1 MRCVPFLPFALLGV
15 PAFCASLWQDDFATA
30 RRYER
35 WGTAVWDLGEG
46 RAAFRSGTED
56 AYLVVLG
63 PQVSTMTAET
73 ELTLD
78 QRTGT
83 GWTLAGLSLYADPTN
98 HWRLLLVEG
107 PDGKRYMELI
117 ETFSGEHQAQLGG
130 NSPVTRLEASF
141 SGELLEWDYGKPY
154 HLSLALTPE
163 GLTGTVT
170 DPAKG
175 AIWRK
180 EYTFGQSR
188 AVRAGRA
195 ALMVNGMAG
204 SFSHLA
210 VEGAPPALRA
220 GREWQA
226 GPRGTVA
233 ILRDEAGTSAE
244 ALATAFAEAGFGATV
259 VPWEQ
264 MEGALPWDQLDLLVF
279 ADARTLPTGAR
290 DRLMEALHCGGK
302 VMCIG
307 APALSELRASGPGG
321 WHTQGQW
328 ARSYYEAL
336 EHRPI
341 VLGAGSWERAAQ
353 FPEQPA
359 SIERDPAGGDAAW
372 KVTTDL
378 KGWDTYRTPATGA
391 FDAEHP
397 LLTFEAR
404 GDENTKQLSIE
415 CAEDDGARW
424 IAVVELTPEWQS
436 YVLRP
441 MDFAY
446 WFDSPAKNRGGP
458 GDRLQPEHTAY
469 ITFGLAASHTP
480 KVRDGRHTYWFRHL
494 AAAPDRGMPEPNFTI
509 PSVEALC
516 PSYKLYPMDETVLLR
531 AAAESPILPAATRV
545 RWSGAAY
552 SPVWRERGRGFQRN
566 RSWRWVPVLE
576 ALDGQGKFRGALVS
590 LMIGDSVAPNAVWAN
605 VSVADPSQVLR
616 EDLLAALT
624 QTAAAMVR
632 GCFLL
637 DGGAEFF
644 SYKPG
649 EPVLL
654 GGTAVNSGH
663 APQELTLRL
672 TVRDAKRESVFEN
685 SETTRL
691 GPGETRAVSW
701 RWAPADFDRTGY
713 EVETVLLNG
722 DQLLDRITH
731 QIEALRTT
739 PAVPDEFVRV
749 ESSNFMLGGKP
760 WFFKGINYWASWVAG
775 YPDLQLYQ
783 RGRYDPEIIERD
795 LTWLESLG
803 VNALSAVQSLQPSNP
818 EAPGAFRDQLDF
830 LERCERHGI
839 KVFMFMANGWPYRG
853 GDVEKLKEYI
863 TRAGLQDHPAVMC
876 WELAWEPIDSPWQGR
891 LDYLIEPWNRW
902 IVERY
907 GSLDNA
913 FADWGF
919 TPELREGQVP
929 PPSTDQ
935 CLNHGPWDKYV
946 AAFRR
951 AHSDII
957 CAGYR
962 DIAEPLRLWDP
973 KHLVS
978 FRGGAC
984 GIPYRDAF
992 AHIHG
997 TAAPKHM
1004 DFLNPEGYNL
1014 KTGGWD
1020 TPTPDDD
1027 IRKGGLVTAYFRFT
1041 SREKPIVW
1049 MEFGYTVNGIQ
1060 GAWTPERVHIDPA
1073 QLQNQKREYESFYRM
1088 FIESGARGAAPWWL
1102 PGGFRL
1108 GENSDFGLIEPDG
1121 SERPAVDVLR
1131 RYLPRFD
1138 RVRHLPATDTI
1149 LFDLENHYPDSW
1161 PLYSQQY
1168 LDLVKAGKVPQVR
1181 TAGTDTDS
1189 ATCPLTAVGGG
1200 EYNGHNP
1207 PLYLNAEF
1215 NRLEVKLGEGPW
1227 REVKGDETLAAAAG
1241 SRVLCRASV
1250 GNLGEAKWLA
1260 PRGEEAGGVY
1270 LAGRAEYG
1278 LEFHAPIAADTPYLG
1293 DAEVREFTLIPSLAA
1308 GETAAS
1314 VEMEARGRAYFGERR
1329 VVVFRGEE

>member
-1 MRCVPFLPFALLGV
+1 MRCALVPLFGLLAV
-15 PAFCASLWQDDFATA
+15 PACCAVLWQDDFTTT

-35 WGTAVWDLGEG
+35 WGTALWEPGNG
-46 RAAFRSGTED
+46 RAAFRAGTED

-63 PQVSTMTAET
+63 PQVTRMTAET
-73 ELTLD
+73 ELTLNE
-78 QRTGT
+78 RTGT

-117 ETFSGEHQAQLGG
+117 ESFNGEHQAQLGG
-130 NSPVTRLEASF
+130 NSPVTRLEATF
-141 SGELLEWDYGKPY
+141 SGELLEWEYGKPY
-154 HLSLALTPE
+154 RLSLVLTPDT
-163 GLTGTVT
+163 LTGTVT
-170 DPAKG
+170 DPATG
-175 AIWRK
+175 AMWRK
-180 EYTFGQSR
+180 EFSFGQAR

-204 SFSHLA
+204 SFGRLA
-210 VEGAPPALRA
+210 VEGTPPEPVAGLQLR
-220 GREWQA
+220 R
-226 GPRGTVA
+226 GPRGKVA
-233 ILRDEAGTSAE
+233 ILGDEAGTNAE
-244 ALATAFAEAGFGATV
+244 TLAAAFAEAGFGATV
-259 VPWEQ
+259 MSWEQ

-290 DRLMEALHCGGK
+290 DQLMEALHCGGK

-307 APALSELRASGPGG
+307 APALSELRAPGPGG

-328 ARSYYEAL
+328 ARSYYDAL

-341 VLGAGSWERAAQ
+341 VLGDDPWERAAQ

-359 SIERDPAGGDAAW
+359 SIERDPAGGDTAW

-378 KGWDTYRTPATGA
+378 KGWDTYRTAASGA
-391 FDAEHP
+391 FDTEHP

-415 CAEDDGARW
+415 CAEDDGSRW
-424 IAVVELTPEWQS
+424 IAVVELSPEWQG

-441 MDFAY
+441 IDFAY

-458 GDRLQPEHTAY
+458 GDRLRPERTAY
-469 ITFGLAASHTP
+469 LTVGLASSHTP
-480 KVRDGRHTYWFRHL
+480 KVRDGRHSYWFRNL
-494 AAAPDRGMPEPNFTI
+494 ATAPDRGMPEPNFTV
-509 PSVEALC
+509 PSLEALC
-516 PSYKLYPMDETVLLR
+516 PSYKLYPMDEATSLR
-531 AAAESPILPAATRV
+531 AATESPILPAATRL

-576 ALDGQGKFRGALVS
+576 AFDRGGRSRGALIS
-590 LMIGDSVAPNAVWAN
+590 LMLGDSVAPNAIWAN
-605 VSVADPSQVLR
+605 VSVADPAQALQR
-616 EDLLAALT
+616 DLLAALMR
-624 QTAAAMVR
+624 TAEAMVQ

-649 EPVLL
+649 ERVLL
-654 GGTAVNSGH
+654 GGTVLNSGRTE
-663 APQELTLRL
+663 QDLTLRL
-672 TVRDAKRESVFEN
+672 TVRDADKRSVFER
-685 SETTRL
+685 SETVRL
-691 GPGETRAVSW
+691 APSETRSVSW
-701 RWAPADFDRTGY
+701 RWEPERFDPRGY
-713 EVETVLLNG
+713 EVETSLLSG
-722 DQLLDRITH
+722 DSVRDRIVH
-731 QIEALRTT
+731 RLEALRTT
-739 PAVPDEFVRV
+739 PAGPDEFVRV
-749 ESSNFMLGGKP
+749 EGSNFMLGGKP
-760 WFFKGINYWASWVAG
+760 WYFKGINYWASWVAG

-795 LTWLESLG
+795 LAWLESIG
-803 VNALSAVQSLQPSNP
+803 VNALSAVQSLQPP
-818 EAPGAFRDQLDF
+818 DPDAPGAFRDQLDF

-863 TRAGLQDHPAVMC
+863 TKAGLKDHPAIMC

-907 GSLDNA
+907 GSLENA

-919 TPELREGQVP
+919 TPELSEGKVP
-929 PPSTDQ
+929 PPNTEQ
-935 CLNHGPWDKYV
+935 CTSHGAWDKYV

-951 AHSDII
+951 AHSDLI

-962 DIAEPLRLWDP
+962 DIAEPLRAWDP
-973 KHLVS
+973 RHLIS

-1004 DFLNPEGYNL
+1004 DFMNPEGYNL

-1027 IRKGGLVTAYFRFT
+1027 IRKGGLVTLFFRFT
-1041 SREKPIVW
+1041 SREKPVVW

-1060 GAWTPERVHIDPA
+1060 GSWTPERVHIDPE

-1121 SERPAVDVLR
+1121 SERPAVEVLR
-1131 RYLPRFD
+1131 RYLPQFD

-1149 LFDLENHYPDSW
+1149 LFDLETHYPDSW

-1215 NRLEVKLGEGPW
+1215 NRLEVKVGEGPW
-1227 REVKGDETLAAAAG
+1227 REVRGGETVEGAAG
-1241 SRVLCRASV
+1241 SHVLCRASV

-1260 PRGEEAGGVY
+1260 PRGDEAGGVY

-1278 LEFHAPIAADTPYLG
+1278 LPFRAPITADTPYLG
-1293 DAEVREFTLIPSLAA
+1293 DAEVREFTLVPSLAA
-1308 GETAAS
+1308 GDTRVSFEL
-1314 VEMEARGRAYFGERR
+1314 EARGRAYFGERR
-1329 VVVFRGEE
+1329 VVVFRATP